1 MSLFAILAVTI
12 GLVCYVLAVM
22 LVVVI
27 FRLRVRVKE

>member
-12 GLVCYVLAVM
+12 GVVCWVLAVM